1 MLRDDRSEVS
11 GRTGSP
17 SLRPIARFDA
27 MSPTHAVPEKAAGRA
42 APDVDS
48 RFDWRRIAYHV
59 LVSRALDDLEEA
71 TNRNRNSVPREHLV
85 LYQFS
90 ARGHDVGQV
99 ILGSLLDRPRD
110 GIGAYYR
117 SRPLL
122 LSLGL
127 SIEDALGSPLGR
139 AGGFSDGRDI
149 GVVCNM
155 PGWNGAT
162 VLPMSGDVGS
172 QYTPAVGW
180 AQAVRY
186 RHSTLD
192 EAEWSGAIAVALGGE
207 ASVATNGFWS
217 ALTIATTLTLPMLF
231 YIEDNGLGISVK
243 GEMQTPGGNIAANLA
258 SFQNLLVRDGDGCNP
273 AQAATLIAE
282 CVDHV
287 RGGTG
292 PALVH
297 LTVPRLSSHS
307 GPDNQKGYRT
317 DDEIAADLA
326 RDPLR
331 NLRNYLVPSVM
342 SETGWADLE
351 AEVARD
357 VEAGLIAA
365 RARPAPDP
373 GDVRRFLYE
382 EEPRAGDVST
392 YGGLTREQ
400 RGALGGSDVPALDG
414 EMMRLAEAV
423 RRTLASELKANPKV
437 LVFGE
442 DVGRKGGVHLVTEG
456 LQKRFGA
463 DRVFDTSLSEEGIIG
478 RAVGMAVSGLV
489 PVAEIQ
495 FRKYADPAHEQLNNT
510 GTMRWRT
517 ANRFAAPIVVRMP
530 GGFGKDVGD
539 PWHSLS
545 SEVTWAHALGWQVA
559 MPSNAA
565 DAVGL
570 LRAAMRSGNP
580 TIFFEHRS
588 LLMTS
593 EGSAR
598 YPGDD
603 YVLPF
608 GRAARL
614 REGAGITVVTWGAMV
629 HRCVDAADGFS
640 GDVDLLDLRTIA
652 PWDREAVLA
661 SVRRTGRCLIVH
673 EDTTTAGFGAEIAA
687 VLGRE
692 AFWFLDAPVERLTV
706 EDVPMPYHP
715 VLLQAVLPSA
725 EMIAARIAAILA
737 V

>member
-1 MLRDDRSEVS
+1 M
-11 GRTGSP
+11 T
-17 SLRPIARFDA
+17 DA
-27 MSPTHAVPEKAAGRA
+27 ATLPATPPAVDP
-42 APDVDS
+42 
-48 RFDWRRIAYHV
+48 RFDWRRIAYNA
-59 LVSRALDDLEEA
+59 LVSRALDDLEET
-71 TNRNRNSVPREHLV
+71 TNKNRTSVPKEHLV

-99 ILGSLLDRPRD
+99 ILGSLLTHPHD
-110 GIGAYYR
+110 GVGAYYR
-117 SRPLL
+117 SRPVL

-155 PGWNGAT
+155 PGWKGAT
-162 VLPMSGDVGS
+162 VIPMSGDVGS
-172 QYTPAVGW
+172 QYTPTAGW
-180 AQAVRY
+180 AQSITY
-186 RHSTLD
+186 RRSALD
-192 EAEWSGAIAVALGGE
+192 EQDWNGAIGVALGGE

-217 ALTIATTLTLPMLF
+217 ALTMATTLGLPMLF

-243 GEMQTPGGNIAANLA
+243 GEMQTPGGNIARNLA
-258 SFQNLLVRDGDGCNP
+258 SFGNLFLRDGDGCNP
-273 AQAATLIAE
+273 AESAALIAE

-287 RGGTG
+287 RAGNG

-317 DDEIAADLA
+317 DAEIAADSG
-326 RDPLR
+326 RDPLPR
-331 NLRNYLVPSVM
+331 LRAHLVPAFMTEDDWTS
-342 SETGWADLE
+342 LE
-351 AEVARD
+351 ADVARD
-357 VEAGLIAA
+357 VLAGVTAA
-365 RARPAPDP
+365 RARPVPDASSVKRFIYAEP
-373 GDVRRFLYE
+373 HRDGDVRAFGGMSDDE
-382 EEPRAGDVST
+382 RA
-392 YGGLTREQ
+392 
-400 RGALGGSDVPALDG
+400 ALGGSDEVAAGG
-414 EMMRLAEAV
+414 EMMRFAEAV
-423 RRTLASELKANPKV
+423 RVTLATELAANPK
-437 LVFGE
+437 LVVYGE

-456 LQKRFGA
+456 LQKRFGNE
-463 DRVFDTSLSEEGIIG
+463 RVFDTSLSEEGIIG
-478 RAVGMAVSGLV
+478 RAVGMAVSGLM

-495 FRKYADPAHEQLNNT
+495 FRKYADPAHEQLNNC

-517 ANRFAAPIVVRMP
+517 ANQFAAPIIVRMP

-570 LRAAMRSGNP
+570 LRAAMRGANP

-593 EGSAR
+593 DGSAR

-608 GRAARL
+608 GRANVLAS
-614 REGAGITVVTWGAMV
+614 GDAITVVTWGAMV
-629 HRCVDAADGFS
+629 HRCVDAVARFS
-640 GDVDLLDLRTIA
+640 GDVDLLDLRTIM

-661 SVRRTGRCLIVH
+661 SVRKTGKCLIVH

-687 VLGRE
+687 VLARE
-692 AFWFLDAPVERLTV
+692 AFWFLDAPIERLTV
-706 EDVPMPYHP
+706 EDVPMPYHA
-715 VLLQAVLPSA
+715 VLLEAVLPDANKIS
-725 EMIAARIAAILA
+725 ARIEELLRT
-737 V
+737 